1 MVVGPRELT
10 LVAPSC
16 RRMAFRRW
24 SRGLECEYPGR
35 RRETRGREVREG
47 SDWAR
52 FDSQSP
58 VTACRSLQTAKS
70 ASLQISGILLLRNA
84 DGHKKS
90 HLVQQHGCV
99 SDDAPRRVRGAAGA
113 CGRLR
118 AAALTELS
126 MTSLVEVVA
135 LLSKGGRDVP
145 TGRARS
151 VQAVDAARDW
161 RADRCRR
168 VQDASAGR

>member
-99 SDDAPRRVRGAAGA
+99 SDDAPRRVRGTAGESPA
-113 CGRLR
+113 LTCVRT
-118 AAALTELS
+118 AAASSRWVLS
-126 MTSLVEVVA
+126 RS
-135 LLSKGGRDVP
+135 
-145 TGRARS
+145 RARS
-151 VQAVDAARDW
+151 AAEGGTAR
-161 RADRCRR
+161 RGCRR
-168 VQDASAGR
+168 LSVAGARPTRRDVRPRP